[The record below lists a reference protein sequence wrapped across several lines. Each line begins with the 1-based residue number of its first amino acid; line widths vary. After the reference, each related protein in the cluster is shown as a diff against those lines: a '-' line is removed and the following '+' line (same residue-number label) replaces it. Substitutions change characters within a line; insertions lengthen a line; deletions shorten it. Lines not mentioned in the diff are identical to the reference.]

1 MQTRIKPVAF
11 IAAFVIV
18 LTVLYACS
26 GERKNAGYRL
36 ITPQISSDSAAAAKA
51 RIVQQVSVDS
61 FEAALYAPAGKD
73 TIRYRLLR
81 PAMVE
86 PGKKYPLVLILPGS
100 GGIGTDNR
108 NQMNILVK
116 MWALKAIRDKYPAY
130 VAAPQFSRRSSNYTS
145 KANHN
150 VLVSV
155 PDSCLFTAL
164 EAIDSLK
171 RVLPVNEQKV
181 YVMGFSMGASATV
194 NALTAR
200 PGFFRAAVAISGI
213 PDMAD
218 LKGLAKMPLWVV
230 HGNADTENVFA
241 TDSLMY
247 HQMAALQSPY
257 LRFWEVQGLEHT
269 IYAPLFMT
277 EILPEWLFKQ

>member
-1 MQTRIKPVAF
+1 MQTRIKPVALIATF
-11 IAAFVIV
+11 IIV

-26 GERKNAGYRL
+26 GGRKSAGYYL
-36 ITPQISSDSAAAAKA
+36 ITPQISDDAAAAAKV
-51 RIVQQVSVDS
+51 RIAQQVSADS
-61 FEAALYAPAGKD
+61 FEAAIYAPADKD

-81 PAMVE
+81 PAVVE
-86 PGKKYPLVLILPGS
+86 PGRKYPLVLILPTS

-108 NQMNILVK
+108 SQVNVLVK
-116 MWALKAIRDKYPAY
+116 MWALKAIRDKYPAF
-130 VAAPQFSRRSSNYTS
+130 VVAPQFSRRSSNYTS
-145 KANHN
+145 SADKNI
-150 VLVSV
+150 LVSV

-181 YVMGFSMGASATV
+181 YVMGFSMGASATI

-218 LKGLAKMPLWVV
+218 LKGLTKMPLWVV

-247 HQMAALQSPY
+247 HRMAALQSPY
-257 LRFWEVQGLEHT
+257 LRFWEVQGLDHA

-277 EILPEWLFKQ
+277 DLLPEWLFKQ